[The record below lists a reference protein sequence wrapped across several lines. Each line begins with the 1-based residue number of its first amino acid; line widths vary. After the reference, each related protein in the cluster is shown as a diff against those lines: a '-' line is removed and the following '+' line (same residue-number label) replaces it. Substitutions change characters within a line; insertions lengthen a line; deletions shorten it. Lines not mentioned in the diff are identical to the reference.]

1 MSSIIWKAKTFHG
14 IGVFGRGVFTHEDE
28 YGGRTYAGQVRDGYA
43 CGLGMTMTTRNNG
56 DGEKDYAEY
65 GPDGKCDGRYLG
77 RITCSIPT
85 TAYSFNIGADNTAA
99 SIGDPEQLV
108 LDLGHTHYSLW
119 ERGERKATA
128 FVSANVLCM
137 YNGEIC
143 APDDPRV
150 LALIAQVAPVE
161 VSPAA
166 PGPHPPSPAT
176 RPQAIVRCSG
186 SLCFRRRS

>member
-14 IGVFGRGVFTHEDE
+14 SGVFGRGVFTNDED
-28 YGGRTYAGQVRDGYA
+28 GWTYAGQIRDGYA
-43 CGLGMTMTTRNNG
+43 CGLAVATYSNG
-56 DGEKDYAEY
+56 HKDYAEY
-65 GPDGKCDGRYLG
+65 GPDGKCDGRYLR
-77 RITCSIPT
+77 RITLSLPGT
-85 TAYSFNIGADNTAA
+85 FTAFNIGADTTP
-99 SIGDPEQLV
+99 SIIDQQHYV
-108 LDLGHTHYSLW
+108 LDIEQTDYSLW

-128 FVSANVLCM
+128 YVSADGDCW
-137 YNGEIC
+137 YNNEIC